1 MLLFQRCCLV
11 DTVDARDVRNALN
24 IHESVMWTFG
34 LSCNYELDRVEEG
47 HQPSNRPSFVHRD
60 IFVYS
65 RKFTQAHVSN

>member
-11 DTVDARDVRNALN
+11 DTVDARDVMPLN
-24 IHESVMWTFG
+24 IHESVMWTFA

-47 HQPSNRPSFVHRD
+47 HQPSSRPSFVHRG